1 MSWVPVIWSVWGAS
15 VVLLAV
21 VSIYAAR
28 LGTNEEDQVFLSDSS
43 NHERSE
49 QAAIA
54 SRVEKVEP
62 LKRAALAF
70 LGAMTLVV
78 IVYYVFDMIRQFR

>member
-1 MSWVPVIWSVWGAS
+1 MNWVPVIWSVWGAS
-15 VVLLAV
+15 VLLMAI

-28 LGTNEEDQVFLSDSS
+28 LGTNEEDQIFLSDSS
-43 NHERSE
+43 SHEQLQ

-54 SRVEKVEP
+54 SRVEKVQP

-70 LGAMTLVV
+70 VGAMTLVV
-78 IVYYVFDMIRQFR
+78 VVYYAFDMVRQFK